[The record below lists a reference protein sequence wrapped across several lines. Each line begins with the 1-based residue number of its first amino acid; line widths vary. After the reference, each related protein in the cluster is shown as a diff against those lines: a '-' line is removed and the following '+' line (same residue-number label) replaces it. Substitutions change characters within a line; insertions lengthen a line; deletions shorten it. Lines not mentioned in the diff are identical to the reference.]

1 MKHSAIY
8 EGHVEHNRLE
18 PRRHSFRQRLFLL
31 YLDLSELDSLFE
43 GRWLWSSGRRN
54 LAWFRRADYLGD
66 PERPLRDC
74 VLERV
79 EQELGRRPGG
89 AVRMLTHIRT
99 LGYVFNPVTF
109 YYCFDEEDELE
120 AIVAEITNTPW
131 KERHSY
137 VLDARAGGESKM
149 LTWRFDK
156 AFHVSPFFDMDQR
169 YRWSFSVPGEKLD
182 VRMVNFEKQN
192 AVFNVGLSTERRP
205 ITARSLAG
213 VLLRYPLM
221 TFRVHLAI
229 YWQAARLY
237 LKRTPFFTHPDKRQ
251 PLQGPSPS

>member
-1 MKHSAIY
+1 MTFSAIY
-8 EGHVEHNRLE
+8 EGQVDHQRIE
-18 PRRHSFRQRLFLL
+18 PRRHFFRQRLFML
-31 YLDLSELDSLFE
+31 YLDLEELPQLFA
-43 GRWLWSSGRRN
+43 GRWFWSFQRRN
-54 LAWFRRADYLGD
+54 LCWFRRADYLGD
-66 PERPLRDC
+66 SNLPLRDC

-79 EQELGRRPGG
+79 EQELGRRPTGP
-89 AVRMLTHIRT
+89 VRMLTHLRT

-109 YYCFDEEDELE
+109 YYCFDEQDQLE

-137 VLDARAGGESKM
+137 VLDARTGGEGGM
-149 LTWRFDK
+149 LSWRFDK
-156 AFHVSPFFDMDQR
+156 AFHVSPFFDMDQH
-169 YRWSFSVPGEKLD
+169 YVWSFSPPGERID
-182 VRMVNFEKQN
+182 VRMVNLENKQT
-192 AVFNVGLSTERRP
+192 VFNVGLMTRRRP